1 MLNPYSKTLLWS
13 SVLYVKPEKSFW
25 LGFMVILVRWCG
37 LGGSWK
43 FWWVDSVL
51 YYLGSHINNS
61 SRTTQFILKLHF
73 LKNSCSGIN
82 VGVWLIG
89 KLCGLAEK
97 RPTCFPLPFM
107 NAKDTSHQLFVNAR
121 SFPPT
126 VNMVVWFSWVKEVL
140 VGGWYFVLF
149 GIILDH
155 ISIDREVWQNFVCQE
170 IAFPQ
175 K

>member
-1 MLNPYSKTLLWS
+1 MVCLFFCHVCHFTVFFEMLNPYSKALLWS

-37 LGGSWK
+37 LGQSWN
-43 FWWVDSVL
+43 FWWVDGVL

-61 SRTTQFILKLHF
+61 RRTTQFIFFKKLHF

-82 VGVWLIG
+82 VGVGLIW

-97 RPTCFPLPFM
+97 RPTCLPLRFI
-107 NAKDTSHQLFVNAR
+107 NAKDTFHQLFINAK

-126 VNMVVWFSWVKEVL
+126 VYKCK
-140 VGGWYFVLF
+140 
-149 GIILDH
+149 ILPTY
-155 ISIDREVWQNFVCQE
+155 CL
-170 IAFPQ
+170 
-175 K
+175 